1 MEWNTWIQC
10 AAPRWA
16 TPAASCSD
24 DQMDFLI
31 CSMDFSLH
39 FWQQLSRSGKKKN
52 PVLPVKR
59 HNQWIKTLQHK
70 TALPVCLTSH
80 EESIASWYWW
90 NSAAH
95 WLYMRGPVANW
106 LLNAKINLLILGC
119 LQDSLIFD
127 DLGQTLNI
135 YLFIFL
141 RFITTDSNKSHPS
154 LTMRWVHAVTHYRCP
169 SNGSDWPE
177 DSEKVTL
184 LPGVWV

>member
-1 MEWNTWIQC
+1 MDSVCGSPMSNSSRFLFWWSNGFLNLLDGFLFTFLT
-10 AAPRWA
+10 AAKPVRK
-16 TPAASCSD
+16 
-24 DQMDFLI
+24 
-31 CSMDFSLH
+31 
-39 FWQQLSRSGKKKN
+39 KKKN

-169 SNGSDWPE
+169 SNSSDWPE